1 MLKVAV
7 IGALGKM
14 GAEVVRAVSEDPAL
28 ELAAAIDPLMTGEYP
43 IPGIVTGRDV
53 RCIEGRGIEV
63 GVDFTDAASSVTST
77 LWALENGIHMVI
89 GTTGIGADGL
99 SRIERAAGQGV
110 ANALIAPNFALGAV
124 LMMKFAREAAAVFD
138 QCEVVELHHREKK
151 DAPSGTAIMTAEQVA
166 RVMRASNVPGA
177 EEQRV
182 TGSRGGEVGPVRIH
196 SVRLNGFVARQEVI
210 FGSTG
215 QTLTVTH
222 DTTDRSC
229 FMPGVL
235 MAVKAV
241 SGLPGLTIG
250 LEALLPG

>member
-14 GAEVVRAVSEDPAL
+14 GAEVVGAVSDDPGL
-28 ELAAAIDPLMTGEYP
+28 ELAAAVDPLMSGGYPGRDILTGA
-43 IPGIVTGRDV
+43 DV
-53 RCIEGRGIEV
+53 RCLEGRGIDV
-63 GVDFTDAASSVTST
+63 GVDFTDAASSVATT
-77 LWALENGIHMVI
+77 LWALENGIHMVV
-89 GTTGIGADGL
+89 GTTGIDADGL
-99 SRIERAAGQGV
+99 SSIERAAGHGV

-138 QCEVVELHHREKK
+138 QCEIVELHHRGKK

-166 RVMRASNVPGA
+166 LTMKASNVPGA
-177 EEQRV
+177 VEGQVE
-182 TGSRGGEVGPVRIH
+182 GARGGGIGPVRIH
-196 SVRLNGFVARQEVI
+196 SVRLDGFVARQEVV

-215 QTLTVTH
+215 QTLAIIH

-241 SGLPGLTIG
+241 GALPGLTIG
-250 LEALLPG
+250 LEALLER